1 MSGERESA
9 SGTADHYQVTV
20 WARDKSCRFP
30 GCERKRFV
38 DAHHVVHWSAG
49 GETCLGN
56 LLLLCSTHHA
66 LVHEGGFTIEKDY
79 RDHWF
84 FRRPDG
90 RTVPECGY
98 LPEDV
103 TDPDADTPSEYF
115 APDPSAE
122 GGAVREPAV
131 IAYRRAAVSA
141 SAIPTLRGGVH
152 G

>member
-1 MSGERESA
+1 ASPAVSA
-9 SGTADHYQVTV
+9 SASSTLTTWSIGRPA
-20 WARDKSCRFP
+20 ARPASATCCSSVPRITPSSTRAASRSRRITGIAGSC
-30 GCERKRFV
+30 
-38 DAHHVVHWSAG
+38 AG
-49 GETCLGN
+49 
-56 LLLLCSTHHA
+56 
-66 LVHEGGFTIEKDY
+66 
-79 RDHWF
+79 
-84 FRRPDG
+84 RPAG
-90 RTVPECGY
+90 RAVPECGY

-131 IAYRRAAVSA
+131 IAYRRAAVSV